1 MGNLYAL
8 AEDVQSHS
16 LELYRVSTTEEGFG
30 NRFELVFD
38 TGYIWPSPRMTVNSD
53 RDNPLHFIPMVWD
66 QGNLYFFV
74 EHDAPPAY
82 ETVEHVLVKVDPA
95 AKTAETVGRF
105 DYEAFPNVSCLLL
118 NRDELQVSLDATSL
132 EMLVG
137 STERLTATVTPLGG
151 RSQRHLDHLGRIRCN
166 GQ

>member
-1 MGNLYAL
+1 MGSG
-8 AEDVQSHS
+8 E
-16 LELYRVSTTEEGFG
+16 F
-30 NRFELVFD
+30 
-38 TGYIWPSPRMTVNSD
+38 
-53 RDNPLHFIPMVWD
+53 
-66 QGNLYFFV
+66 YFFV

-137 STERLTATVTPLGG
+137 KHGKAHRHGDPLGG